1 MENKLYYHLEKI
13 LKFTLN
19 FLTTLLLVLLFVT
32 SLKPFVKA
40 FDFLT
45 AEKLQIY
52 SLILQIVSI
61 VFSVAYDFIVK
72 YNIFHAMLVYN
83 MIGYIKART
92 TIQRLRSELR
102 NSLNI
107 ITSVVI
113 CCTLYQYLVTKNLLV
128 FITILLVIFIAY
140 MYADYLPYTILCGK
154 FYDSLFLKKNEK
166 AKMCRGL
173 ARIYLDEYKKTK
185 FNRNDPF
192 YKEYFKDMVY
202 EKDNK
207 YQDEC
212 VKEIL
217 HNWAD
222 FLTAPD
228 IILNL
233 IMFIINFIMLIAS
246 TQFEDII
253 RLYIPSGLTSDMR
266 ELILITFLIVIN
278 MIFSYISYKG
288 INTCRKSNEK
298 TKTICD
304 IIKDKDKKKRFDF
317 FKDEYQN
324 ISKTVLSRGTYEFN
338 ISYTTDEVVSSEVNK
353 IKFPYRTLFVDRYY
367 SHKQRFDSTAIL
379 LILILVSVLI
389 TFTVPFIYIISSVV
403 IGIIIALILR
413 KYWLPNIGKKRVSRE
428 CEKLLLGEKK
438 TVSK

>member
-1 MENKLYYHLEKI
+1 MENKLYYRLEKI

-32 SLKPFVKA
+32 SLKPFVKV

-45 AEKLQIY
+45 AERLQIY
-52 SLILQIVSI
+52 SLVLQIVSI
-61 VFSVAYDFIVK
+61 LFSVAYDFIVK

-83 MIGYIKART
+83 MIGYIKDRT
-92 TIQRLRSELR
+92 IIQRLRSELR

-107 ITSVVI
+107 ITGVVI
-113 CCTLYQYLVTKNLLV
+113 FCTLYEYLVTKNLLV

-140 MYADYLPYTILCGK
+140 MYADYFPYTILCGK
-154 FYDSLFLKKNEK
+154 FYDSKFLKKNEK
-166 AKMCRGL
+166 SKMSRGL

-185 FNRNDPF
+185 FDRNDPF
-192 YKEYFKDMVY
+192 YKEYFKDLTY

-212 VKEIL
+212 IKEIL

-246 TQFEDII
+246 SQLEDII
-253 RLYIPSGLTSDMR
+253 RIYIPNGLTSDMR
-266 ELILITFLIVIN
+266 ELILIIFLIVIN
-278 MIFSYISYKG
+278 IIFSYISYKG
-288 INTCRKSNEK
+288 VNTCRKGNEK
-298 TKTICD
+298 TKRICD
-304 IIKDKDKKKRFDF
+304 IIKSNDKKERFDF
-317 FKDEYQN
+317 FKSEYQN

-338 ISYTTDEVVSSEVNK
+338 ISYTTDDLAYDELNN

-367 SHKQRFDSTAIL
+367 SHKQRFDSTAVI
-379 LILILVSVLI
+379 LILILLSVLI
-389 TFTVPFIYIISSVV
+389 TFTVPFIYIVISIS
-403 IGIIIALILR
+403 IGIVIALVLR
-413 KYWLPNIGKKRVSRE
+413 RYFLPNIGMRRVSRE
-428 CEKLLLGEKK
+428 CEKLLLEEKK
-438 TVSK
+438 